1 MLKKSYCGAYQP
13 SDTELSRR
21 RKEDSKKTQKKQ
33 VDQSKQILNKKI
45 KELEGKIDHLMESS
59 KVLDEKSVD
68 LVKDAENRSNQ
79 SVIFEEAN
87 ALKREGKSQCEKLK
101 QTLEVRKGKRNKS

>member
-1 MLKKSYCGAYQP
+1 M
-13 SDTELSRR
+13 
-21 RKEDSKKTQKKQ
+21 
-33 VDQSKQILNKKI
+33 KI

-87 ALKREGKSQCEKLK
+87 ALKREGESQCEKLR
-101 QTLEVRKGKRNKS
+101 QTLEVRKGKRHKS